1 MKINL
6 INLRALLGKRCLKI
20 MMRTLIFSWCFTV
33 FSLAPSNTLSQNT
46 KIVVDEDKAVTVDE
60 VFSMI
65 SHQTDYNFIYSD
77 DLFTNMSLVKL
88 RKGKIKVADL
98 LNECVISNRLKFS
111 ISENNTIIINKL
123 KLVQKTIKGLV
134 TDQSGMPLPGVTIL
148 IKGTKQGTTTDF
160 DGNYAIYANNETVL
174 VFSYLGFKT
183 VEVVVDGKSKIDVV
197 MEPDL
202 SELEEVVI
210 TGIVERKRES
220 FTGAVTSFSGEDL
233 KAIGNLNV
241 IESLKTLDPSFVI
254 IENNYLGSNP
264 NRIPD
269 IEVRGKTSVS
279 TDNLRDEFGNNPN
292 QPLFILDG
300 FETTL
305 RTIIDLD
312 MSRVSSITILKDA
325 SSTALYGAKAAN
337 GVIVVETVKPKSGK
351 LRVLYSADLRLEMP
365 DLSVYNLMNA
375 EEKLEYE
382 KLAGFYFT
390 ADPTD
395 QKKLDRIYNSTLAEV
410 RRGVD
415 TYWLNEPLQVGVTQG
430 HSLYADGGDNV
441 FTYGVGVNYRNLI
454 GTMKGSNRETWGANI
469 DLTYRKDKLNITNRL
484 RINGFDANESPYG
497 SFSNFAKANPYFRIT
512 DEDGNITKFLD
523 IDGLFG
529 TRYSNPLYNGT
540 LNVIDNTENLLL
552 TNNLQAM
559 YTFNNLFRLQ
569 SGLQISKGITTAEIF
584 LPPEHTRFTGSS
596 YLERGSYS
604 NTRTDNFNFRLNTMA
619 TYAQVFNEKH
629 SITTNIRG
637 EIEETSYE
645 RLSVTAVGFPLGT
658 TGNPA
663 YAYSYQPNSKPSTGQ
678 STYRR
683 VNVLGSANYAF
694 DNTYFLDA
702 NYRIDG
708 STSFGSNERYSPFWS
723 VGAGVNL
730 HKTFN
735 INPEVVSL
743 LKLRGNIGELGNQGF
758 GNLSSVT
765 VYGFEQYVNKFG
777 QAVTINTLANPDIE
791 WQNTLTTSVGIDLT
805 MFNNRL
811 NATFNAYTKKTD
823 PLIVKIDLP
832 SSTGVYA
839 YPINAGFMDT
849 KGIEAILRYSPI
861 YNPKENFIWTL
872 GLTASAL
879 KNEYGGFN
887 NVLASLNEEARQ
899 NESLLRYK
907 DGYSP
912 DDMWAV
918 ESLGIDPGTGK
929 EVFKT
934 LDGVPTYVYNS
945 DDVKV
950 MGNSRPTVEGVV
962 SSNLRFQNLS
972 IGVNFRYRVG
982 GDVMNAALFN
992 KVENIQ
998 KYDYSN
1004 QDIRALTERWKEP
1017 GDEAMFKS
1025 ISNFD
1030 RTPMSS
1036 RFIQRENVLIGESIN
1051 MGYDFSNSGFVKSL
1065 GLSQLRINAYMNDTF
1080 RLSSVKVE
1088 RGIDYPFA
1096 QNVSLSLNARF

>member
-1 MKINL
+1 
-6 INLRALLGKRCLKI
+6 

-46 KIVVDEDKAVTVDE
+46 KIVVDEDKAVTIDQ

-77 DLFTNMSLVKL
+77 DLFENMSLVHLK
-88 RKGKIKVADL
+88 KGKIKIVDL
-98 LNECVISNRLKFS
+98 LKECIISNRLNFS
-111 ISENNTIIINKL
+111 ISEFNTIIIKKP
-123 KLVQKTIKGLV
+123 KLVQETIRGVVK
-134 TDQSGMPLPGVTIL
+134 DQSGMPLPGVTIL
-148 IKGTKQGTTTDF
+148 IKGTNKGTTTDF
-160 DGNYAIYANNETVL
+160 DGQYAVYADDETVL
-174 VFSYLGFKT
+174 VFSYIGYKT
-183 VEVVVDGKSKIDVV
+183 TEIVVGEKTKIDVV
-197 MEPDL
+197 LEPDL
-202 SELEEVVI
+202 SELEEVVV

-220 FTGAVTSFSGEDL
+220 FTGAVTTVSGEEL
-233 KAIGNLNV
+233 KAIGNLNI

-254 IENNYLGSNP
+254 VENNNLGSNP

-305 RTIIDLD
+305 RAIIDLD
-312 MSRVSSITILKDA
+312 MSRVASITILKDA

-351 LRVLYSADLRLEMP
+351 LRIMYNADLRLEMP
-365 DLSVYNLMNA
+365 DLTDYNLMDA
-375 EEKLEYE
+375 EQKLEYE
-382 KLAGFYFT
+382 KLSGLYYS
-390 ADPTD
+390 ADATD
-395 QKKLDRIYNSTLAEV
+395 QKIFDRRYNTILAEV
-410 RRGVD
+410 KRGVD
-415 TYWLNEPLQVGVTQG
+415 TYWLNEPLQVGITQG
-430 HSLYADGGDNV
+430 HSIYADGGDNV
-441 FTYGVGVNYRNLI
+441 FTYGVGVNYRNLK
-454 GTMKGSNRETWGANI
+454 GVMKGSNRETWGANI

-484 RINGFDANESPYG
+484 RVNGYDSNESPYG
-497 SFSNFAKANPYFRIT
+497 SFSNFAKANPYFRKT
-512 DEDGNITKFLD
+512 DEEGNITKFLD

-529 TRYSNPLYNGT
+529 TSYNNPLYNGT
-540 LNVIDNTENLLL
+540 LNVLNNTDNLLL
-552 TNNLQAM
+552 TNNLQAI
-559 YTFNNLFRLQ
+559 YSFNSKFRVQ
-569 SGLQISKGITTAEIF
+569 SGLQLSKGITTTEVF
-584 LPPEHTRFTGSS
+584 LPPEHTDFKGAN
-596 YLERGSYS
+596 YKQRGSYT

-629 SITTNIRG
+629 SVTTNIRG
-637 EIEETSYE
+637 EVEETSFD
-645 RLSVTAVGFPLGT
+645 RLSVKAVGFPLGT
-658 TGNPA
+658 NGNPA
-663 YAYSYQPNSKPSTGQ
+663 YAFSYQPDSKPSTAQ
-678 STYRR
+678 SKYRR
-683 VNVLGSANYAF
+683 VNVLASANYAF

-702 NYRIDG
+702 TYRLDG
-708 STSFGSNERYSPFWS
+708 STSFGSNEKYSPFWS
-723 VGAGVNL
+723 AGAGVNL
-730 HKTFN
+730 HSAFN
-735 INPEVVSL
+735 INPEVMSQL
-743 LKLRGNIGELGNQGF
+743 RLRGNIGSVGNQGF

-765 VYGFEQYVNKFG
+765 IYGFEQYVNVFG
-777 QAVTINTLANPDIE
+777 QAVTVNTLANPDLQ
-791 WQNTLTTSVGIDLT
+791 WQNTLTTSVGIDMT
-805 MFNNRL
+805 MFGNRV

-823 PLIVKIDLP
+823 PLVVKIDLP
-832 SSTGVYA
+832 SSTGVYG
-839 YPINAGFMDT
+839 YPINAGYMDT
-849 KGIEAILRYSPI
+849 RGIEAILRVSPI

-887 NVLASLNEEARQ
+887 NILESLNDQERQNASLI
-899 NESLLRYK
+899 RYT

-918 ESLGIDPGTGK
+918 ESLGIDPGTGR
-929 EVFKT
+929 EVFQT

-962 SSNLRFQNLS
+962 SSNLRFKNLS

-982 GDVMNAALFN
+982 GDVLNTALFN
-992 KVENIQ
+992 KVENIR
-998 KYDYSN
+998 KYDFSN
-1004 QDIRALTERWKEP
+1004 QDLRALTERWKEP

-1025 ISNFD
+1025 ITNFD
-1030 RTPMSS
+1030 ATPISS

-1051 MGYDFSNSGFVKSL
+1051 LGYDFSNTGFVKSL
-1065 GLSQLRINAYMNDTF
+1065 GLSQLRLNAYMNDTF

-1096 QNVSLSLNARF
+1096 QNVSFSLNARF